1 MAPRSAKRGGL
12 SEDAP
17 ASVPT
22 FTTTH
27 AHAHRERLSG
37 PALFSA
43 RAFPVAPG
51 AVSRRCLDPRAT
63 GPRGGKKPPHTAP
76 QRAREQKRSAR
87 PFPCPRGRAA
97 LRHAQLAVS
106 TVREHACAGPGPACH
121 QRRSVP
127 PPCTHVSV
135 NAPTLPT
142 APPRSRSRS
151 LTRPRPAL
159 RAPIAF
165 LQSSPASSL
174 IDSYPCPRAWVPC
187 RPVQLQQGKNGT
199 ECTATLSKGPSSTS
213 RTANLRSFAI
223 LLLLDSKYENEYYWF
238 TCKQPCRE
246 IFNILLKCFF

>member
-51 AVSRRCLDPRAT
+51 AVSRRCLDRIQKLLGHA
-63 GPRGGKKPPHTAP
+63 GKKAAAHGATASKG
-76 QRAREQKRSAR
+76 AEAE
-87 PFPCPRGRAA
+87 RAA
-97 LRHAQLAVS
+97 I
-106 TVREHACAGPGPACH
+106 
-121 QRRSVP
+121 SVP
-127 PPCTHVSV
+127 PRPRCSPPR
-135 NAPTLPT
+135 PTGSEYSTRACMRRSRHAISADRCPLRART
-142 APPRSRSRS
+142 SQSMPPRSPPRLPRS

-165 LQSSPASSL
+165 LQSPRPASSL

-187 RPVQLQQGKNGT
+187 RPGQVQQGKMVQS
-199 ECTATLSKGPSSTS
+199 AQPHSQKGPNSTS
-213 RTANLRSFAI
+213 RTVNLRSFPI

>member
-106 TVREHACAGPGPACH
+106 TVREHACAGPGMPSAPIGAPSVHARLSQCPHAPHRASPAPSH
-121 QRRSVP
+121 VHVP
-127 PPCTHVSV
+127 RYVRPLLSSS
-135 NAPTLPT
+135 
-142 APPRSRSRS
+142 PRA
-151 LTRPRPAL
+151 RPR
-159 RAPIAF
+159 R
-165 LQSSPASSL
+165 
-174 IDSYPCPRAWVPC
+174 
-187 RPVQLQQGKNGT
+187 
-199 ECTATLSKGPSSTS
+199 
-213 RTANLRSFAI
+213 
-223 LLLLDSKYENEYYWF
+223 
-238 TCKQPCRE
+238 
-246 IFNILLKCFF
+246 